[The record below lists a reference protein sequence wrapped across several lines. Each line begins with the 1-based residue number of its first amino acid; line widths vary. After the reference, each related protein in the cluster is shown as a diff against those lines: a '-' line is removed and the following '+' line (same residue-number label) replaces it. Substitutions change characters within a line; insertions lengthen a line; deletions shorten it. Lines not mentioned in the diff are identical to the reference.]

1 MWQELLPRPDVPRE
15 ASPYHV
21 FVRPP
26 DIPTDDL
33 YARLELPFSADPEAV
48 EIAWR
53 ALLKRHHPDVAGA
66 ASLQLAKQ
74 INVAHDWLSD
84 PILRARYDRA
94 RPVKSAGTA
103 SSRRTAWAPSPQR
116 AARRPTVRR
125 VRDADDLPPD
135 LGLDSP
141 PVTAFLE
148 RIGRLTNDELDRLGG
163 ADPPPI
169 AFVASIRRFLAAE
182 RLANLAALEDA
193 VEQRLHGR
201 ARREAPVRQAILSYG
216 QLLMLERFLAEE
228 LSEPF
233 RERVHERMARGWQS
247 AVGMDRYG
255 PYTSVVRRF
264 LEQAARIS
272 PAEGARLVE
281 ASRTMDLA
289 HRPWPPGVDPDEDD
303 VQRVSAELAARDAGA
318 VAKAGF
324 SRAIAG
330 DLAEVLAFSAHVL
343 ALGSAFSPTARR
355 RLLRPWL
362 SVVENPG

>member
-1 MWQELLPRPDVPRE
+1 
-15 ASPYHV
+15 
-21 FVRPP
+21 VRPP

-33 YARLELPFSADPEAV
+33 YARLELPHSAEPEAV

-84 PILRARYDRA
+84 PVLRARYDQA
-94 RPVKSAGTA
+94 RRPARSAGTA
-103 SSRRTAWAPSPQR
+103 PSRTTAWAPATQR
-116 AARRPTVRR
+116 AARRPPVRR
-125 VRDADDLPPD
+125 VRDPDDLPPD
-135 LGLDSP
+135 LGLGSP
-141 PVTAFLE
+141 LVRAFLE

-169 AFVASIRRFLAAE
+169 AFVASIRRFLSAE

-247 AVGMDRYG
+247 AVGIDRYG
-255 PYTSVVRRF
+255 PYTSAVRRF

-289 HRPWPPGVDPDEDD
+289 RRPWPPGVDPDEDD

-324 SRAIAG
+324 SRAMAG

-343 ALGSAFSPTARR
+343 ALGSAFNPTTRR

-362 SVVENPG
+362 SVVENPR